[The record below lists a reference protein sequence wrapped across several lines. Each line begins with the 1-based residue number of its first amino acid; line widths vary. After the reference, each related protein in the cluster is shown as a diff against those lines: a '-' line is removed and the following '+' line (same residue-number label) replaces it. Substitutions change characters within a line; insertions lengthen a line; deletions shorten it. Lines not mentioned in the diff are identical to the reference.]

1 MSKMILNIGNDDSCA
16 PLYYLIRVSSVP
28 SLHWCQLVSA
38 QLWPTLCHCHHQPQN
53 TRSCILPL
61 FAITTSAHQC
71 STLPGHGA
79 AFSSWTL
86 LAISTLLKCLDDVKD
101 SEECLW

>member
-1 MSKMILNIGNDDSCA
+1 MSEMILNIANDDSCA

-38 QLWPTLCHCHHQPQN
+38 QLWPTLCHCRHQPQH

-61 FAITTSAHQC
+61 LATTTSAHQKLH
-71 STLPGHGA
+71 LPGHGA
-79 AFSSWTL
+79 ALSSWTL